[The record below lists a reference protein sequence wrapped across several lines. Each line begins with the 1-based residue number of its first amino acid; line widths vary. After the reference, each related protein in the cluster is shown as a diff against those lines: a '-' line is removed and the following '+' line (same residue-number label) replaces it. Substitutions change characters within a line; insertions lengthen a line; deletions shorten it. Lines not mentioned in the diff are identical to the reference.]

1 MQNVDLV
8 EIIRSAIVNK
18 KLIKNSHEKLM
29 PAIRR
34 QQMAAFEH
42 NTTPKLSAVLL
53 LLYQKDDILHF
64 VLTKRASYDG
74 IHSGQVSLPGG
85 KFDPTDSSLEYTAL
99 RETYEEIGI
108 PSLNIEVIGP
118 LSELFIP
125 PSNFHVT
132 PFVGFLKSKPD
143 FFPDPTEVASIIEVP
158 VVNLLDEKNVRIKHF
173 EVSMH
178 SSIEAPYFQ
187 LNDAEVWGATA
198 MILSEFRE
206 IVRMGLK

>member
-18 KLIKNSHEKLM
+18 KLIKISHEKLM

-34 QQMAAFEH
+34 QQIAAFEQ
-42 NTTPKLSAVLL
+42 TTPPKLSAVLIL
-53 LLYQKDDILHF
+53 LFKKDGVLHF
-64 VLTKRASYDG
+64 VLTKRSNYDG
-74 IHSGQVSLPGG
+74 IHSGQISFPGG
-85 KFDPTDSSLEYTAL
+85 KKEKADSSLEYTAL

-143 FFPDPTEVASIIEVP
+143 FSPDPTEVASIIEVP
-158 VVNLLDEKNVRIKHF
+158 VVKLLDENNLRIKHF
-173 EVSMH
+173 EVSNH

>member
-18 KLIKNSHEKLM
+18 KLIKISHEKLM

-34 QQMAAFEH
+34 QQIAAFEQ
-42 NTTPKLSAVLL
+42 TTPPKLSAVLIL
-53 LLYQKDDILHF
+53 LFKKDGVLHF
-64 VLTKRASYDG
+64 VLTKRSNYDG
-74 IHSGQVSLPGG
+74 IHSGQISFPGG
-85 KFDPTDSSLEYTAL
+85 KKEKADSSLEYTAL

-132 PFVGFLKSKPD
+132 PFVGFLKSKPV
-143 FFPDPTEVASIIEVP
+143 FISDPTEVASIIEVP
-158 VVNLLDEKNVRIKHF
+158 VVKLLDENNLRIKHF
-173 EVSMH
+173 EVSNH